1 MYENIDLK
9 TIKKREEGK
18 RGRSSKDEELKIY
31 YRIEGLI
38 KVNDAFVL
46 KEMKKMGLFILASN
60 DISISPE
67 EMLKYYKGQDN
78 VEKRVKNQKF

>member
-1 MYENIDLK
+1 MYEKIDLK

-46 KEMKKMGLFILASN
+46 KEMKKWDFLFLQVM
-60 DISISPE
+60 ISVFL
-67 EMLKYYKGQDN
+67 LK
-78 VEKRVKNQKF
+78 RC